1 MKTSKILV
9 LTLLS
14 VLTFSCSKNETE
26 TPKFSSDETAVNAK
40 IDLMNEDVSSIVEG
54 LETDTYTNASNFTSE
69 NNIPSLSKIT
79 TCGTISRDPAFG
91 TPLTPGTVVTKTI
104 DFGTDGCALA
114 NGNTVKG
121 KIVVTFTYQPSA
133 TTHTITYTFTDFY
146 HNAIKYNGSDI
157 FTREM
162 SVGTQT
168 SPSHPIVTMNINM
181 AATLADGRVLNR
193 VGERVREIMEGYG
206 TAGLEDNVYQVTGSW
221 TTTYPNSSVL
231 SSSITSPLI
240 IKMSCL
246 DVHKP
251 LLVQGVIT
259 HTRNGRVSTLNY
271 GEGICDNLA
280 VLTINGI
287 AYNII
292 IGN

>member
-14 VLTFSCSKNETE
+14 VVTFSCSKNETE
-26 TPKFSSDETAVNAK
+26 TTKFSSDETAVNAK

-69 NNIPSLSKIT
+69 NNTPSLSKIT
-79 TCGTISRDPAFG
+79 TCGTISRDPSFG

-133 TTHTITYTFTDFY
+133 TTHTITYTFTEFY
-146 HNAIKYNGSDI
+146 HNGIQYNGSDI
-157 FTREM
+157 ITREM

-221 TTTYPNSSVL
+221 TTTYPNSTVL